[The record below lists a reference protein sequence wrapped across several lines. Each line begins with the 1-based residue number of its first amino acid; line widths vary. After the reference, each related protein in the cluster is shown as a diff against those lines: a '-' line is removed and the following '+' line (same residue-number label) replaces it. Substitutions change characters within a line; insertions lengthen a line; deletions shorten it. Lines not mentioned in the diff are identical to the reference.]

1 MSGNPGAGERADSY
15 GSQRFLIVTT
25 AARDPDRRAVPR
37 LLRWNDFFEPLVYL
51 ASEAQL
57 QPISVGLFGFL
68 GLYSVQIGLL
78 QAGAVIG
85 MAIPVIIF
93 MFTQRAFLKGI
104 DLSGSTK
111 G

>member
-1 MSGNPGAGERADSY
+1 VETLSRLRWATGSAPSAGRPERVTNAYNVFLLRQFFMTIPAEIDEAAALDGAGPLRTLTSVIVPQALPAI
-15 GSQRFLIVTT
+15 LIV
-25 AARDPDRRAVPR
+25 A
-37 LLRWNDFFEPLVYL
+37 
-51 ASEAQL
+51 
-57 QPISVGLFGFL
+57 LFHF
-68 GLYSVQIGLL
+68 YF
-78 QAGAVIG
+78 

>member
-1 MSGNPGAGERADSY
+1 MFHFYFA
-15 GSQRFLIVTT
+15 
-25 AARDPDRRAVPR
+25 
-37 LLRWNDFFEPLVYL
+37 WNDFFEPLVYL

-85 MAIPVIIF
+85 MAIPVLIF

>member
-1 MSGNPGAGERADSY
+1 M
-15 GSQRFLIVTT
+15 
-25 AARDPDRRAVPR
+25 
-37 LLRWNDFFEPLVYL
+37 
-51 ASEAQL
+51 
-57 QPISVGLFGFL
+57 GLFGFL